1 MLLAE
6 ATIAIVLLLGLIVLL
21 TSAYLDVVH
30 GCLLMGGTI
39 CTAHNSFNFSLNE
52 KSDSNHFLLCGL

>member
-30 GCLLMGGTI
+30 GCLLWVYHLYRSHQLQFFI
-39 CTAHNSFNFSLNE
+39 E
-52 KSDSNHFLLCGL
+52 